1 MLDYIRDAESI
12 KLEGPTEDIEVKLKD
27 GKYVFAQSKATMTPD
42 DNTNA
47 IRDLSKALETLSE
60 ADATGKARE
69 LLLVTNRTDP
79 LHDESSMRKFANP
92 YSLVPYNDLPET
104 CQSKIRDICSRK
116 NYSLQ
121 LDRFSVM
128 ALEFPS
134 GGNAGS
140 ETVKARI
147 AEFLVDIDP
156 RLLGL
161 QKKMLDRWRLQ
172 FDDNAVEKDRHKNLS
187 KKEMI
192 WALIVLFCEEL
203 DDSMLNGFDDAE
215 AEEVRDKYSDIVDWH
230 SERFDMVCRVL
241 GEYEQ
246 YKRWH
251 PNRNG
256 PEVQKSFIED
266 KQEEFASDF
275 DLDGLEPQLAVAVRK
290 ITIERILQQ
299 QRKISKVKEAVQ
311 L

>member
-12 KLEGPTEDIEVKLKD
+12 KLEGPTEDIEVKLKG

-60 ADATGKARE
+60 ADASGSAHE

-79 LHDESSMRKFANP
+79 LHDESSIRKFANS
-92 YSLVPYNDLPET
+92 YSLVPYNNLPET
-104 CQSKIRDICSRK
+104 CQSKIRDICSKK
-116 NYSLQ
+116 NFSLQ

-134 GGNAGS
+134 EGNAGG
-140 ETVKARI
+140 ETVKTRI
-147 AEFLVDIDP
+147 AEFLAEIDS

-172 FDDNAVEKDRHKNLS
+172 FGDNAAENDRHKNLS
-187 KKEMI
+187 KKDMI

-203 DDSMLNGFDDAE
+203 DDSILDGFDDAD

-246 YKRWH
+246 YKKWH
-251 PNRNG
+251 SDKIGRD
-256 PEVQKSFIED
+256 VQKSFIED

-275 DLDGLEPQLAVAVRK
+275 DLDGLEPRLATAVRK
-290 ITIERILQQ
+290 ITIEKILQQ
-299 QRKISKVKEAVQ
+299 QRKISKVKEAVH